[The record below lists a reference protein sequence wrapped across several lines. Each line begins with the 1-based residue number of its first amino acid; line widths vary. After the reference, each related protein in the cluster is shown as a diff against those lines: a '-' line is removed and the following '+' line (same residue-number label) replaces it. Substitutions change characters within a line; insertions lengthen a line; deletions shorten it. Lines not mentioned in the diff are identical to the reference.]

1 MGTSA
6 RSLEM
11 IEEPNDYGRELD
23 ALVEALGL

>member
-11 IEEPNDYGRELD
+11 IEEPNDHGRELD